1 MGLGAQ
7 LKRSAWPTLP
17 VFQWIEDMGVETK
30 EMLRTFNCGIGMVV
44 IVKPEITENA
54 VSILNSCDEEAWI
67 VGEIV
72 EDKNNQAKVI

>member
-1 MGLGAQ
+1 
-7 LKRSAWPTLP
+7 
-17 VFQWIEDMGVETK
+17 MGVETK

-54 VSILNSCDEEAWI
+54 VSILNSCGEEAWI